1 VLYTGAKTD
10 VPPLLV
16 CCLLLLPQDLNNF
29 QIPGVNEAR
38 DLYQADVVQM
48 IIEAVEYC
56 G

>member
-1 VLYTGAKTD
+1 ML
-10 VPPLLV
+10 
-16 CCLLLLPQDLNNF
+16 QDLNNY

-56 G
+56 GYVQLTTREV